1 MKAQIY
7 FLLENNLLFNFQ
19 TVCCSGKTHKEH
31 WTRKIC
37 EDGFYRCCKV
47 EGLEEFMKAQ
57 NMPESLCKAMAD
69 MTISW
74 KNCGTGFQMMKCFGG
89 MKAKTCA
96 KFDEEF
102 CEKGQCGM
110 PDSKCVVTKSKKY

>member
-1 MKAQIY
+1 
-7 FLLENNLLFNFQ
+7 
-19 TVCCSGKTHKEH
+19 
-31 WTRKIC
+31 
-37 EDGFYRCCKV
+37 
-47 EGLEEFMKAQ
+47 MKAQ

-110 PDSKCVVTKSKKY
+110 PDSKCVVTKKISDSCYIYDLPHFTQRRLYFTWLYKPEKLGK